1 MGIVSVAPPP
11 VSDASLPLLLPSVPK
26 EEVPDNERE
35 KSPEKEAA
43 AGEDAEMVR
52 GATDASLR
60 PTSPTPN
67 MEKVKQLTVT
77 FDHRQ
82 HLTA

>member
-1 MGIVSVAPPP
+1 MVSVAPPP
-11 VSDASLPLLLPSVPK
+11 VSDASLPLLLPSVTK

-52 GATDASLR
+52 GATDASLH
-60 PTSPTPN
+60 P
-67 MEKVKQLTVT
+67 L
-77 FDHRQ
+77 
-82 HLTA
+82 HLIIMVI